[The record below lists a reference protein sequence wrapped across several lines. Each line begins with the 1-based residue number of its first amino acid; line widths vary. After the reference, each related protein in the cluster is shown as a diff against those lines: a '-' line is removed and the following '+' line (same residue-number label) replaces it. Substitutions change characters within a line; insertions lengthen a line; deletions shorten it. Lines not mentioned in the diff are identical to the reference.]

1 MRRLLCLVLC
11 LIILPV
17 AGFAEEPA
25 DFFDRVEA
33 DSLGKIERTYDSPT
47 LKYAVEEF
55 AMDGEKCY
63 LSRIWVQEPARQI
76 RKATAEWEKNVMR
89 PVFIAEKIPEA
100 ALIINGSGFVSPI
113 YPGIPD
119 SYPGVSS
126 DYDYT
131 PLGSLTVTDGEI
143 FRNLEGVA
151 YYGLALN
158 EDGIQMYT
166 GADNEEVL
174 AASPRQTWSFYEECP
189 MLRDNADLLPEN
201 WPFADRRAARTI
213 IARLDRNNYLILNVT
228 SEKKR
233 GLSLRRAVEFF
244 QENFAAEW
252 VYNLDG
258 GPSSA
263 LLCRAKGRKKPK
275 TLAGG
280 TVKVADIMAFTE

>member
-1 MRRLLCLVLC
+1 MKKLLCLVLC
-11 LIILPV
+11 LIISV
-17 AGFAEEPA
+17 SAGLAEEPG

-33 DSLGKIERTYDSPT
+33 DSIGKIERTYDSPT
-47 LKYAVEEF
+47 LKYTVESF
-55 AMDGEKCY
+55 TMDGEKCY
-63 LSRIWVQEPARQI
+63 LSRIWVQEPERQI
-76 RKATAEWEKNVMR
+76 RKATADWEENVIR
-89 PVFIAEKIPEA
+89 PAFLAEKIPEA
-100 ALIINGSGFVSPI
+100 VLVINGSGFVSPI

-131 PLGSLTVTDGEI
+131 PLGSLTITDGEI
-143 FRNLEGVA
+143 FRNLKGVA

-174 AASPRQTWSFYEECP
+174 ATSPKQTWSFYEECP
-189 MLRDNADLLPEN
+189 MLRDNVDLLPEN
-201 WPFADRRAARTI
+201 WRFADRMAARTI

-228 SEKKR
+228 KEKKH
-233 GLSLRRAVEFF
+233 GLTLRRTVQFF
-244 QENFAAEW
+244 QENFTAEW

-263 LLCRAKGRKKPK
+263 LLCWVKDRGKLK

-280 TVKVADIMAFTE
+280 TAKVADIMAFTE